1 MEMSLSL
8 SAWPKA
14 SRGFLV
20 WACFVCFPQ
29 KLCVDSGQLLLIQP
43 LDIVFVAN

>member
-8 SAWPKA
+8 RAWMKA
-14 SRGFLV
+14 SRSFLM
-20 WACFVCFPQ
+20 WARFVCFPQ
-29 KLCVDSGQLLLIQP
+29 KLCVDSGQLLPIQS